1 MYHVQNHLP
10 LLPERIN
17 IEKSEKLVANL
28 HDIIEYGIHI
38 INLKKSLNHGL
49 VLKNVHRVIKFNQK
63 PWLKPY
69 IKVITELRKKTQN
82 DFKNKFFKLIINPV
96 IGKTME
102 SVKKKKK
109 KMESSN
115 S

>member
-1 MYHVQNHLP
+1 M
-10 LLPERIN
+10 
-17 IEKSEKLVANL
+17 
-28 HDIIEYGIHI
+28 
-38 INLKKSLNHGL
+38 NHGL

-63 PWLKPY
+63 SWLKPY

-109 KMESSN
+109 KKKMESKN

>member
-1 MYHVQNHLP
+1 M
-10 LLPERIN
+10 
-17 IEKSEKLVANL
+17 
-28 HDIIEYGIHI
+28 
-38 INLKKSLNHGL
+38 
-49 VLKNVHRVIKFNQK
+49 HRVIKFNQK

-102 SVKKKKK
+102 NVKKKKWNHQTRNIRK
-109 KMESSN
+109 KKKLFSVRAKLS
-115 S
+115 

>member
-1 MYHVQNHLP
+1 M
-10 LLPERIN
+10 
-17 IEKSEKLVANL
+17 
-28 HDIIEYGIHI
+28 
-38 INLKKSLNHGL
+38 
-49 VLKNVHRVIKFNQK
+49 HRVIKFNQK

-102 SVKKKKK
+102 NVKKKKK
-109 KMESSN
+109 KKWNHQTRNIRKKKKLFSVRAKLS
-115 S
+115 

>member
-1 MYHVQNHLP
+1 M
-10 LLPERIN
+10 
-17 IEKSEKLVANL
+17 
-28 HDIIEYGIHI
+28 
-38 INLKKSLNHGL
+38 
-49 VLKNVHRVIKFNQK
+49 HRVIKFNQK

-109 KMESSN
+109 KKWNHQTRNIRKKKKLFSVRAKLS
-115 S
+115 

>member
-1 MYHVQNHLP
+1 M
-10 LLPERIN
+10 
-17 IEKSEKLVANL
+17 
-28 HDIIEYGIHI
+28 
-38 INLKKSLNHGL
+38 
-49 VLKNVHRVIKFNQK
+49 HRVIKFNQK

-102 SVKKKKK
+102 NVKKKKK
-109 KMESSN
+109 WNHQTRNIRKKKKLFSVRAKLS
-115 S
+115 

>member
-1 MYHVQNHLP
+1 M
-10 LLPERIN
+10 
-17 IEKSEKLVANL
+17 
-28 HDIIEYGIHI
+28 
-38 INLKKSLNHGL
+38 
-49 VLKNVHRVIKFNQK
+49 HRVIKFNQK

-109 KMESSN
+109 KKKNGKIKLVTSEKIRNYLVSEPNYLSIKSFTKNLLAIEMSKTQIFS
-115 S
+115 